1 MAYNQKISME
11 IEDNLEENNSESKND
26 MLLNLDEKL
35 NIGSMMMTD
44 IFLARQVEYQENCLM
59 ADLKKI
65 ADYYEISSRKLRK
78 EELVQ
83 SIVLFECDP
92 SNEEIYMR
100 RVQAWYWLNE
110 LKEDPKLK
118 QYVIF

>member
-44 IFLARQVEYQENCLM
+44 IFFG
-59 ADLKKI
+59 KT
-65 ADYYEISSRKLRK
+65 S
-78 EELVQ
+78 
-83 SIVLFECDP
+83 
-92 SNEEIYMR
+92 
-100 RVQAWYWLNE
+100 
-110 LKEDPKLK
+110 
-118 QYVIF
+118 